1 MSAWGR
7 MLARAGAMAPS
18 CDAAADGR
26 AGVVVACGGAAT
38 GGLVGCYRPLLDEV
52 RRAHPTAP
60 VELAVVGGPDSL
72 PDGGEVRSVS
82 QALDALAR
90 AGAARAA
97 VLPALVADGSD
108 LARLRAEVA
117 SAPAGLAQVAL
128 GRPLVSRAS
137 DARRLAEALVRALP
151 QGRNAVTVLVGD
163 GGGSRA
169 GAAGRGGGP
178 AGGPSRPANPSGAAG
193 AAGSGALSLLEVAL
207 RGLGRPDLWVCPL
220 DADPTGLLRRVA
232 EEAPCAFSVRLVPL
246 MMAAGDLERAR
257 IGADAGES
265 LRAALERSL
274 YGVEVREGGLVS
286 LTDVR
291 SLLLEHLDEALRQ
304 LAARAPGAP
313 AAGGQVAGAPVA
325 GVAAGRAGE

>member
-7 MLARAGAMAPS
+7 MLAREGAVAPS

-60 VELAVVGGPDSL
+60 VELAVVGEPGSL

-108 LARLRAEVA
+108 LARLRTEVA

-163 GGGSRA
+163 GGGSR
-169 GAAGRGGGP
+169 
-178 AGGPSRPANPSGAAG
+178 AG

-304 LAARAPGAP
+304 LAARVPGAP
-313 AAGGQVAGAPVA
+313 AAGEPAAGGQVA

>member
-169 GAAGRGGGP
+169 GAAG
-178 AGGPSRPANPSGAAG
+178 
-193 AAGSGALSLLEVAL
+193 SGALSLLEVAL

>member
-7 MLARAGAMAPS
+7 MLARAGAVAPS

-60 VELAVVGGPDSL
+60 VELAVVGEPGSL

-163 GGGSRA
+163 GGGSR
-169 GAAGRGGGP
+169 
-178 AGGPSRPANPSGAAG
+178 AG

-304 LAARAPGAP
+304 LAARVPGAPAAVEP
-313 AAGGQVAGAPVA
+313 AAGGQVAGAP
-325 GVAAGRAGE
+325 AAGRAGE

>member
-7 MLARAGAMAPS
+7 MLARAGAVAPS

-60 VELAVVGGPDSL
+60 VELAVVGEPGSL

-169 GAAGRGGGP
+169 GAAG
-178 AGGPSRPANPSGAAG
+178 
-193 AAGSGALSLLEVAL
+193 SGALSLLEVAL

-286 LTDVR
+286 LIDVR

-304 LAARAPGAP
+304 LAARTPGAPAAVEP
-313 AAGGQVAGAPVA
+313 AAGGQVAGAP
-325 GVAAGRAGE
+325 AAGRAGE

>member
-7 MLARAGAMAPS
+7 MLARAGAVAPS

-60 VELAVVGGPDSL
+60 VELAVVGGPGSL

-169 GAAGRGGGP
+169 GAAG
-178 AGGPSRPANPSGAAG
+178 
-193 AAGSGALSLLEVAL
+193 SGALSLLEVAL

-286 LTDVR
+286 LADVR

-304 LAARAPGAP
+304 LAARTPGAPAAVEP
-313 AAGGQVAGAPVA
+313 AAGGQVAGAP
-325 GVAAGRAGE
+325 AAGRAGE

>member
-7 MLARAGAMAPS
+7 MLARAGAVAPS

-38 GGLVGCYRPLLDEV
+38 GGLVGSYRPLLDEV
-52 RRAHPTAP
+52 CRAHPTAP
-60 VELAVVGGPDSL
+60 VELAVVGGPGSL

-169 GAAGRGGGP
+169 GAAG
-178 AGGPSRPANPSGAAG
+178 
-193 AAGSGALSLLEVAL
+193 SGALSLLEVAL

-291 SLLLEHLDEALRQ
+291 TLLLEHLDEALRQ
-304 LAARAPGAP
+304 LAARVPGAP
-313 AAGGQVAGAPVA
+313 AADEPVAGGQVAGAP
-325 GVAAGRAGE
+325 AAGRAGE

>member
-7 MLARAGAMAPS
+7 MLAREGAVAPS

-38 GGLVGCYRPLLDEV
+38 GGLVGSYRPLLDEV

-60 VELAVVGGPDSL
+60 VELAVVGGPGSL

-108 LARLRAEVA
+108 LARLRTEVA

-163 GGGSRA
+163 GGGSR
-169 GAAGRGGGP
+169 
-178 AGGPSRPANPSGAAG
+178 AG

-304 LAARAPGAP
+304 LAARVPGAP
-313 AAGGQVAGAPVA
+313 AAGEPAAGGQVA

>member
-7 MLARAGAMAPS
+7 MLARAGAVAPS

-60 VELAVVGGPDSL
+60 VELAVVGEPGSL

-82 QALDALAR
+82 QALGSLAR

-163 GGGSRA
+163 GGGSR
-169 GAAGRGGGP
+169 
-178 AGGPSRPANPSGAAG
+178 AG

-286 LTDVR
+286 LADVR

-304 LAARAPGAP
+304 LAERVPGAP
-313 AAGGQVAGAPVA
+313 AAGGQVAG
-325 GVAAGRAGE
+325 VAAGRAGE

>member
-7 MLARAGAMAPS
+7 MLARAGAVAPS

-60 VELAVVGGPDSL
+60 VELAVVGEPGSL

-117 SAPAGLAQVAL
+117 SVPAGLAQVAL

-169 GAAGRGGGP
+169 GAAG
-178 AGGPSRPANPSGAAG
+178 SE
-193 AAGSGALSLLEVAL
+193 ALSLLEVAL

-304 LAARAPGAP
+304 LAARAPGAS
-313 AAGGQVAGAPVA
+313 AAVEP
-325 GVAAGRAGE
+325 AAGRAGE

>member
-60 VELAVVGGPDSL
+60 VELAVVGEPGSL

-128 GRPLVSRAS
+128 GRPLVSRTS

-163 GGGSRA
+163 GGGSR
-169 GAAGRGGGP
+169 
-178 AGGPSRPANPSGAAG
+178 AG

-304 LAARAPGAP
+304 LAARVPGAPAAVEP
-313 AAGGQVAGAPVA
+313 AAGGQVAGAP
-325 GVAAGRAGE
+325 AAGRAGE

>member
-7 MLARAGAMAPS
+7 MLARAGAVAPS

-60 VELAVVGGPDSL
+60 VELAVVGEPGSL

-128 GRPLVSRAS
+128 GRPLVSRTS

-163 GGGSRA
+163 GGGSR
-169 GAAGRGGGP
+169 
-178 AGGPSRPANPSGAAG
+178 AG

-286 LTDVR
+286 LIDVR

-304 LAARAPGAP
+304 LAARVPGAPAAVEP
-313 AAGGQVAGAPVA
+313 AAGGQVAGAP
-325 GVAAGRAGE
+325 AAGRAGE

>member
-7 MLARAGAMAPS
+7 MLARAGAVAPS

-38 GGLVGCYRPLLDEV
+38 GGLVDSYRPLLDEV
-52 RRAHPTAP
+52 WRAHPTAP
-60 VELAVVGGPDSL
+60 VELAVVGEPGSL

-163 GGGSRA
+163 GGGSR
-169 GAAGRGGGP
+169 
-178 AGGPSRPANPSGAAG
+178 AG

-304 LAARAPGAP
+304 LAARVPGAP
-313 AAGGQVAGAPVA
+313 AAVEPAAGGQVA

>member
-7 MLARAGAMAPS
+7 MLARAGAVAPS

-60 VELAVVGGPDSL
+60 VELAVVGEPGSL

-169 GAAGRGGGP
+169 GAAG
-178 AGGPSRPANPSGAAG
+178 
-193 AAGSGALSLLEVAL
+193 SGALSLLEVAL

-265 LRAALERSL
+265 LRSALERSL

-313 AAGGQVAGAPVA
+313 AAVEPAADGRVAGAP
-325 GVAAGRAGE
+325 AAGRAGE

>member
-7 MLARAGAMAPS
+7 MLARAGAAAPS
-18 CDAAADGR
+18 CDAVADGR

-38 GGLVGCYRPLLDEV
+38 GELVGSYRPLLDEV

-60 VELAVVGGPDSL
+60 VELAVVGEPGSL
-72 PDGGEVRSVS
+72 SDGGEVRSVS
-82 QALDALAR
+82 QALDTLVR
-90 AGAARAA
+90 AGAACAA

-163 GGGSRA
+163 GGGSR
-169 GAAGRGGGP
+169 
-178 AGGPSRPANPSGAAG
+178 AG

-286 LTDVR
+286 LADVR

-304 LAARAPGAP
+304 LTARVPGAP
-313 AAGGQVAGAPVA
+313 AADEPVAGGQVAGAP
-325 GVAAGRAGE
+325 AAGRAGE

>member
-7 MLARAGAMAPS
+7 MLARAGAVAPS

-60 VELAVVGGPDSL
+60 VELAVVGEPGSL
-72 PDGGEVRSVS
+72 PDGGEVCSVS

-163 GGGSRA
+163 GGGSR
-169 GAAGRGGGP
+169 
-178 AGGPSRPANPSGAAG
+178 AG

-304 LAARAPGAP
+304 LAARVPGAP
-313 AAGGQVAGAPVA
+313 AAGEPAAGGQVA

>member
-1 MSAWGR
+1 
-7 MLARAGAMAPS
+7 
-18 CDAAADGR
+18 
-26 AGVVVACGGAAT
+26 
-38 GGLVGCYRPLLDEV
+38 
-52 RRAHPTAP
+52 
-60 VELAVVGGPDSL
+60 
-72 PDGGEVRSVS
+72 
-82 QALDALAR
+82 
-90 AGAARAA
+90 
-97 VLPALVADGSD
+97 D

-163 GGGSRA
+163 GGGSR
-169 GAAGRGGGP
+169 
-178 AGGPSRPANPSGAAG
+178 AG

-291 SLLLEHLDEALRQ
+291 YLLLEHLDEALRQ

-313 AAGGQVAGAPVA
+313 AAVEPAADGQVAGAP
-325 GVAAGRAGE
+325 AAGRAGE

>member
-60 VELAVVGGPDSL
+60 VELAVVGEPGSL

-128 GRPLVSRAS
+128 GRPLVSRTS

-163 GGGSRA
+163 GGGSR
-169 GAAGRGGGP
+169 
-178 AGGPSRPANPSGAAG
+178 AG

-286 LTDVR
+286 LIDVR

-304 LAARAPGAP
+304 LAARVPGAPAAVEP
-313 AAGGQVAGAPVA
+313 AAGGQVAGAP
-325 GVAAGRAGE
+325 AAGRAGE